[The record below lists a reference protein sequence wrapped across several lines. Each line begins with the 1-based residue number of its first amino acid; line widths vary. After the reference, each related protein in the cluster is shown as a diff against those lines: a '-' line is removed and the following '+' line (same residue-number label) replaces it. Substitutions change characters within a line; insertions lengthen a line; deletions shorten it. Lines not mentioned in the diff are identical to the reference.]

1 MRKLTLEER
10 VVRLEKFLNRSAK
23 NESSEHDGWR
33 YTEPKNK
40 MIKDWFGRV
49 NRLMRK
55 NWEITS
61 QTDNDKLS
69 ETILEKDD
77 QVIVYRVIDYVI
89 PSTGE
94 HELHCIYTYDDNSPD
109 ESYESESEVDVWK
122 QDNGDPN
129 KFYLNDSGMTYSE
142 YKRSF
147 RKGKPF
153 IHK

>member
-1 MRKLTLEER
+1 MKRLTLEER
-10 VVRLEKFLNRSAK
+10 VDRLEKLFNK
-23 NESSEHDGWR
+23 NESSEDDGWH
-33 YTEPKNK
+33 YTEPKDK
-40 MIKDWFGRV
+40 IIKDWFERV
-49 NRLMRK
+49 NRLIRK
-55 NWEITS
+55 NWEVTS
-61 QTDNDKLS
+61 QTDNEKLS

-77 QVIVYRVIDYVI
+77 QVIVYRVIDYAI

-122 QDNGDPN
+122 QDSRDPN
-129 KFYLNDSGMTYSE
+129 KFYLNDAGMTYSE

-153 IHK
+153 IRK

>member
-1 MRKLTLEER
+1 MEINDMNNKLEAR
-10 VVRLEKFLNRSAK
+10 VTRLEKLIK
-23 NESSEHDGWR
+23 NEDDGWR

-40 MIKDWFGRV
+40 IIKDWFGRV

-69 ETILEKDD
+69 ETILEKDN
-77 QVIVYRVIDYVI
+77 QVIVYRVIDYAI

-109 ESYESESEVDVWK
+109 E
-122 QDNGDPN
+122 
-129 KFYLNDSGMTYSE
+129 
-142 YKRSF
+142 
-147 RKGKPF
+147 
-153 IHK
+153 